1 MAVLTQAQLAAS
13 SSAVYTT
20 NNANQITAAII
31 RPFNDNW
38 ISSSVLIPMTS
49 SMSVGFAATASFLIG
64 GAGNAFPYSGSA
76 VITGSFQM
84 SGSAVSQFVPITVA
98 SNTASID
105 CRAGNLFGVTLGSSA
120 TTFFNFTNILE
131 GQTGNV
137 IVSAASAAS
146 ASFSTNVK
154 QISGSA
160 YRASSGAGQTDLLS
174 FVTQGGSV
182 FIVNSKKFV

>member
-64 GAGNAFPYSGSA
+64 GGGNAFPYSGSA
-76 VITGSFQM
+76 VITGSLNLT
-84 SGSAVSQFVPITVA
+84 GSAVNKVVSLNGYA
-98 SNTASID
+98 ANTASVD
-105 CRAGNLFGVTLGSSA
+105 CRQSNLFSITLNSAA
-120 TTFFNFTNILE
+120 TTFFNFTNVLE
-131 GQTGNV
+131 GQTGNIYV
-137 IVSAASAAS
+137 LNQTNSS
-146 ASFSTNVK
+146 ASFSSNVK
-154 QISGSA
+154 QPSGSF
-160 YRASSGAGQTDLLS
+160 YNGGTSGNVDLLS
-174 FVTQGGSV
+174 FVSVGSTV
-182 FIVNSKKFV
+182 YLVNSKRFI